1 MIKILVLILF
11 ALAVSC
17 KSKSYKPT
25 DHLTAKEQDAIM
37 WTIIRYVGRAPEGL
51 TYPERF
57 YKGYDPH
64 YREQQSL
71 HRMDAFFINGDT
83 CYFLVSRRA
92 PSLVEKRVAT
102 GGKLVLADGGT
113 LAYYKEVFRTFKMK
127 DEELKKKSLFLFD
140 RMVKSKD
147 LDLFER
153 RKSQEEYI
161 EFPDEINYY
170 DANERQWKQRKFSH

>member
-1 MIKILVLILF
+1 MNKIFPLLIVI
-11 ALAVSC
+11 AVISC
-17 KSKSYKPT
+17 KPKGYTPA
-25 DHLTAKEQDAIM
+25 DHLTPKEQDAII

-51 TYPERF
+51 TFPERF

-102 GGKLVLADGGT
+102 GGKIVLADGGT
-113 LAYYKEVFRTFKMK
+113 LAYYQEVFRTFKMK
-127 DEELKKKSLFLFD
+127 DEELKKKSVFLFD
-140 RMVKSKD
+140 RMVKGEP
-147 LDLFER
+147 LALFER
-153 RKSQEEYI
+153 NKSQEEYI

-170 DANERQWKQRKFSH
+170 DAIERQWKQRELSP

>member
-1 MIKILVLILF
+1 
-11 ALAVSC
+11 
-17 KSKSYKPT
+17 
-25 DHLTAKEQDAIM
+25 M

-51 TYPERF
+51 TYSERF

-71 HRMDAFFINGDT
+71 HRMDAFFIEGDT

-113 LAYYKEVFRTFKMK
+113 LAYYHEVFRTFKMK
-127 DEELKKKSLFLFD
+127 DEELKKKSLFLYN
-140 RMVKSKD
+140 RMVKNEA

-161 EFPDEINYY
+161 EFPDEINFY
-170 DANERQWKQRKFSH
+170 DANERQWKQREHRLP